1 MKKDKM
7 IRFDNWINYL
17 SSEYRYC
24 VLAVMKAY
32 ERIEV

>member
-24 VLAVMKAY
+24 VLAVMKA
-32 ERIEV
+32 